1 METKKQKPKK
11 VKLYNFMDDD
21 GFLFVNHGTMQDV
34 RNPGDFFL
42 RLEEHMDWDK
52 DHVIKNFKNEEEFEN
67 LVTKAE
73 TDDEALKELI
83 KKTHQLGWKLEL
95 VRTITMTTK
104 ELDFY
109 TFIDND
115 EEVLIDAGTME
126 EIRDFFFERLDEDW
140 YEYEMEEEE
149 AEDLMKKAET
159 DDEALEELIEMTWG
173 ARIEHLTT
181 ITEKD
186 LK

>member
-1 METKKQKPKK
+1 MTTKKQKPKK
-11 VKLYNFMDDD
+11 VKLYNFIDDDD

-34 RNPGDFFL
+34 RNEDFFL
-42 RLEEHMDWDK
+42 RLNEYMDSDK
-52 DHVIKNFKNEEEFEN
+52 DWVIENFKNEEEFEK
-67 LVTKAE
+67 LVTEAE
-73 TDDEALKELI
+73 TDDEALKKLI
-83 KKTHQLGWKLEL
+83 KKTHQLGWKLKL
-95 VRTITMTTK
+95 VRTITMKTK
-104 ELDFY
+104 KLKLY

-115 EEVLIDAGTME
+115 EEVLIDAGTMQ

-149 AEDLMKKAET
+149 AEDLMKKAKKS
-159 DDEALEELIEMTWG
+159 DKALEELIEMTWG
-173 ARIEHLTT
+173 ASIEHLRT